1 MCLFPSWFCFCHCS
15 SVSLYDVHTKVL
27 KLFLLVAPILLFIQ
41 NYGCCSRLLLLYC
54 CSYRCSYLLL
64 LYCCSYRT
72 TVAVLACCSCIV
84 VHRELELLFL
94 LVAPGLLFIQMF
106 LLVAPVLLFIQ
117 NYGCCSCFC
126 SCYIAVPF
134 YAVIPAHLSS
144 PYSRSKL
151 IKTCCCAK
159 Y

>member
-1 MCLFPSWFCFCHCS
+1 MGGGLGGVPIPTRGIHCGT
-15 SVSLYDVHTKVL
+15 LYMYVLCDTDVLT
-27 KLFLLVAPILLFIQ
+27 
-41 NYGCCSRLLLLYC
+41 CCS
-54 CSYRCSYLLL
+54 
-64 LYCCSYRT
+64 YCCSYRT
-72 TVAVLACCSCIV
+72 TVTVLACCSCIA

-94 LVAPGLLFIQMF
+94 LVAPVLLFIQMF
-106 LLVAPVLLFIQ
+106 LLVAPVLLIIQ

-144 PYSRSKL
+144 PYSWSKL